1 MGKTKPQGGSW
12 GDLKLDLWKNSRI
25 EQVRSCFYDLCLIKY
40 EDRAKQIW
48 KKTSSENH
56 GSSIQNSY
64 ENHSLESKAV
74 LDTTPF
80 LKPMTPSSH
89 KALSQKMTRPAE
101 IPRWKRTLDVVFILL
116 TLPFV
121 LPLAVCVAVLIRM
134 VSAGPVLFRQ
144 ERVGY
149 MGRKFMCFKFRT
161 MFVGAETT
169 THQGHLQQLMKS
181 DAPMVKL
188 DARGDSRIIPFGLLL
203 RSSGL
208 DELPQLIN
216 VLRGEMSIVGPRPCL
231 PYESDDY
238 LPWQRER
245 FNTLPGLTGLWQVKG
260 KNLTTF
266 DEMMQMDIR
275 YTREKTLWLDLAIIL
290 KTVPAIAGQVW
301 QARRRKKTLR
311 LEAQSR
317 RAYESSL

>member
-12 GDLKLDLWKNSRI
+12 GDWKLDLWKNPRI
-25 EQVRSCFYDLCLIKY
+25 EQVRSCFYYLCLITY
-40 EDRAKQIW
+40 EDKAKQIW
-48 KKTSSENH
+48 EKALSENH
-56 GSSIQNSY
+56 GSSIHNSY
-64 ENHSLESKAV
+64 ENYSHESKAV
-74 LDTTPF
+74 LDTALF
-80 LKPMTPSSH
+80 FNAMTPSSH
-89 KALSQKMTRPAE
+89 KAPSQKMTRPAE

-216 VLRGEMSIVGPRPCL
+216 VLRGEMSMVGPRPCL

-245 FNTLPGLTGLWQVKG
+245 FNTLPGLTGLWQVSG
-260 KNLTTF
+260 KNRTTF
-266 DEMMQMDIR
+266 AEMMQLDISYAR
-275 YTREKTLWLDLAIIL
+275 KKTLWMDLAIIL
-290 KTVPAIAGQVW
+290 KTIPAILGQVW
-301 QARRRKKTLR
+301 QARKRKKALL
-311 LEAQSR
+311 LESR
-317 RAYESSL
+317 APQPY